1 MRFTCVFTGEAISE
15 ERRGWRRGL
24 EPLRDCGGDERK
36 VRETEWAHADSGLAA
51 AISQLLEIYIF
62 DVLTKGG
69 HRNALN
75 LHTYGMNFAAIEG
88 KFKNSLEVVF
98 GSPQRKEWEFCDGRG
113 P

>member
-51 AISQLLEIYIF
+51 AISQLLETTIH
-62 DVLTKGG
+62 DVLTKGVEG
-69 HRNALN
+69 TKNALN
-75 LHTYGMNFAAIEG
+75 LHT
-88 KFKNSLEVVF
+88 NSKYVAFL
-98 GSPQRKEWEFCDGRG
+98 
-113 P
+113 